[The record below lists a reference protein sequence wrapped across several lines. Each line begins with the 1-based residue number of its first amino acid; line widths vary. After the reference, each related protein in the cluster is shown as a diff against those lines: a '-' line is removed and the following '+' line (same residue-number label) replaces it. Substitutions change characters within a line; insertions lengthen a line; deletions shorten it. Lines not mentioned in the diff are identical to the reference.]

1 MLNLKSDLIP
11 SYHINTSYTVVSSL
25 KEYLENVDNDNLSIE
40 ISDNI
45 TIYTYMKYNAIKL
58 VSKNVSYSYVKI
70 SKEKLNILIN
80 DYYETK
86 DTDYLV
92 EEINKLETHKG
103 LILSD
108 LIHNNMSEDDL
119 KHFAYLS
126 LTGSVEVD
134 IE

>member
-86 DTDYLV
+86 DTDSLV

-103 LILSD
+103 LVLSD
-108 LIHNNMSEDDL
+108 LIHNNTSEDDL